1 CCSYASHY
9 HLTLHSF
16 PTRRSSDLDGLHL
29 LMLLGRERREY
40 VFGPVRHAF
49 GQWSYADTEA
59 GVQLRLQR
67 GFDALEAVVTARGS
81 FGAQAKRARRDA
93 ELVHE
98 HEQVRRRIE
107 GGVGAER
114 GQGSPA
120 GIHVG
125 GGLEQAHG
133 DAFDLT
139 LRDASAL
146 AATEGGEPPARDE
159 RIGQPEARIVTRRR
173 VLGPRVAEADDGAQA
188 SALFAALGLLGFLGF
203 LSLGG
208 CGTAA
213 PLGLGLGRRAALG
226 CRPPLALF
234 LFTLA
239 DLA

>member
-1 CCSYASHY
+1 
-9 HLTLHSF
+9 
-16 PTRRSSDLDGLHL
+16 
-29 LMLLGRERREY
+29 
-40 VFGPVRHAF
+40 
-49 GQWSYADTEA
+49 
-59 GVQLRLQR
+59 
-67 GFDALEAVVTARGS
+67 ARGS
-81 FGAQAKRARRDA
+81 FDPEAKRARRDA

-120 GIHVG
+120 RVHVR

-133 DAFDLT
+133 DAFGLT

-146 AATEGGEPPARDE
+146 AAAEGGEPPARDE

-188 SALFAALGLLGFLGF
+188 SALFAALGLLGFLGL

-213 PLGLGLGRRAALG
+213 PFGLGLGGRAALG
-226 CRPPLALF
+226 CRPPLPLFPFPLPALSDPLGF
-234 LFTLA
+234 RPLA
-239 DLA
+239 CPFGGCSPPLTR